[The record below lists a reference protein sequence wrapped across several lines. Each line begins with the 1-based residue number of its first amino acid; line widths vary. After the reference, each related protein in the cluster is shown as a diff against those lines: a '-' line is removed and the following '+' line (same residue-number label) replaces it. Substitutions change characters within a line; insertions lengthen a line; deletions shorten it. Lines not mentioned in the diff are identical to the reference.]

1 MKLIGARQAW
11 TDSQHESGAS
21 ISAVAIETAKSG
33 IKKSKAR
40 IHRRDSLF
48 PAMGPEENEKA
59 GRFPVLGQR
68 ISISE
73 TRRTPAGRS
82 TARAAHLAMMGK
94 FQRAIA
100 TLPFQVQQFGHYMY
114 SPIPNMRYV
123 MNAVLLI
130 ATRAELSELTPLRRA
145 RAVYLVTPA
154 LQSFKCEVTGASEW
168 GPARVADFLKEFYGV
183 AIDQKNW
190 SRDWLPTWI
199 LLKATIKAVDIEAQS
214 PLWQVI
220 HSELDEGAG

>member
-21 ISAVAIETAKSG
+21 ISAVAIETAKAG

-40 IHRRDSLF
+40 IQKRDAFF
-48 PAMGPEENEKA
+48 PAMGTEENEKE
-59 GRFPVLGQR
+59 GRFPVIGQR

-82 TARAAHLAMMGK
+82 TARAAHLTMMGK
-94 FQRAIA
+94 IQRAIG
-100 TLPFQVQQFGHYMY
+100 TLPFQVQQFGHFMY

-123 MNAVLLI
+123 MNAMLVI
-130 ATRAELSELTPLRRA
+130 ATRAELSEMTPLRRA
-145 RAVYLVTPA
+145 RAMYLVTAA

-168 GPARVADFLKEFYGV
+168 GPARVAEEMLAFYGV
-183 AIDQKNW
+183 TVDQTHWN
-190 SRDWLPTWI
+190 RDWKPTWD
-199 LLKATIKAVDIEAQS
+199 LLKGTIKEVDIEAQS
-214 PLWQVI
+214 PVWQVI
-220 HSELDEGAG
+220 HSELDESAA

>member
-1 MKLIGARQAW
+1 
-11 TDSQHESGAS
+11 
-21 ISAVAIETAKSG
+21 VAIETAKSG

-40 IHRRDSLF
+40 IQRRESFF

-68 ISISE
+68 VSISE
-73 TRRTPAGRS
+73 TRKTSAGRS

-145 RAVYLVTPA
+145 RAQYLVTAA
-154 LQSFKCEVTGASEW
+154 LQSFKCEVTGAPEW
-168 GPARVADFLKEFYGV
+168 GPARVAEEMKAFYGLAV
-183 AIDQKNW
+183 DPNNW
-190 SRDWLPTWI
+190 NRDWKPTWD
-199 LLKATIKAVDIEAQS
+199 LLKATIRAVDIEAQS
-214 PLWQVI
+214 PLWEVI
-220 HSELDEGAG
+220 RSETEEGAA